1 MKNKS
6 TIINILILTT
16 ILISTVTIIAVA
28 DPLDDPV
35 VVSIEAPDTVSIGD
49 TFEVPISIINVENL
63 NAATFYVTFDPAL
76 ISFINVTN
84 GVIGSKTI
92 DYCSAALIAGSENT
106 IGVIA
111 YYLLTQNPEDGYS
124 SGDGYIVKINFQT
137 ISSGT
142 CYINFSNVCQL
153 SNYIPGQETQTIP
166 AEWINDSVVIQ
177 EIYTIT
183 ASAGPGG
190 NINPSGTITVNHG
203 EDKTFTI
210 TPNTGYHIT
219 NVIVDGAPVGTV
231 TTYTFNDVTA
241 NHTIAAYF
249 AINQYTIT
257 ATAGTGGNINPPG
270 AIPVNY
276 GEDKT
281 FTITPNTGYHITNVL
296 VDGVSQGAISSYT
309 FTNVITSHT
318 ISANFAAN
326 QYTLI
331 INIEGQ
337 GTTNPTA
344 GTHTYNQGEIATIT
358 ATPTT
363 GYIFHHWTG
372 DTTGYNN
379 PATITMNSD
388 KTITAVFTLR
398 GDVNCDGTV
407 GAADITYVQQII
419 LEYLPE
425 IPPADVN
432 QDEDVNIF
440 DITAIELIL
449 WD

>member
-6 TIINILILTT
+6 SIINILILTI
-16 ILISTVTIIAVA
+16 ILISTVSIIAVA
-28 DPLDDPV
+28 DPIDDPV
-35 VVSIEAPDTVSIGD
+35 VVSAEAPNTVSVGD
-49 TFEVPISIINVENL
+49 IFEVTISIADVENF
-63 NAATFYVTFDPAL
+63 NAATFFVTFDPAL
-76 ISFINVTN
+76 I
-84 GVIGSKTI
+84 
-92 DYCSAALIAGSENT
+92 
-106 IGVIA
+106 
-111 YYLLTQNPEDGYS
+111 
-124 SGDGYIVKINFQT
+124 
-137 ISSGT
+137 
-142 CYINFSNVCQL
+142 NFSNVTKGVIGGKTLDHCEAGFYNGNSDTIGIIAYYYLSSSSGEGYIAKINFKAISSGICYINLSNGQL
-153 SNYIPGQETQTIP
+153 SNFIPGQIPLAIP

-177 EIYTIT
+177 DIYTIT

-190 NINPSGTITVNHG
+190 NINPSG
-203 EDKTFTI
+203 
-210 TPNTGYHIT
+210 
-219 NVIVDGAPVGTV
+219 
-231 TTYTFNDVTA
+231 
-241 NHTIAAYF
+241 
-249 AINQYTIT
+249 
-257 ATAGTGGNINPPG
+257 
-270 AIPVNY
+270 AIPVNH

-296 VDGVSQGAISSYT
+296 VDGVSQGAVSSYTFTNVITSHTISANFAINQYTITATAGAHGSITPNGAINVNYGANQAFTITPATGYHILNVVVDGVSQGAVSSYT

-379 PATITMNSD
+379 PTTITMNSD

-419 LEYLPE
+419 LGDLTN
-425 IPPADVN
+425 IPAADVN
-432 QDEDVNIF
+432 KDGNVNVL
-440 DITAIELIL
+440 DITAIELIF
-449 WD
+449 WS